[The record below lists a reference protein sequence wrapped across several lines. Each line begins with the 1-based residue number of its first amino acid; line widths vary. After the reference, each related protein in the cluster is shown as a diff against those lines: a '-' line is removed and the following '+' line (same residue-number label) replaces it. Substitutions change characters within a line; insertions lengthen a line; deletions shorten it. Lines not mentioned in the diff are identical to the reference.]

1 MVYRAYSRRPDGR
14 LQGRYGFAAPNDR
27 AALRHAR
34 RYLDEGS
41 CDVWQGPRHIG
52 TLTPSPGLDAE
63 RVRELVAA

>member
-14 LQGRYGFAAPNDR
+14 LQGRYGFAAQDDR

-34 RYLDEGS
+34 RYLTDGT

-52 TLTPSPGLDAE
+52 TLTPQPALRDE
-63 RVRELVAA
+63 PVPELVAA